1 MLFTRGPLWHVFI
14 VVWCIVGAYT
24 FTADGLLHCQHVA
37 EDVIQAATETGAIDA
52 GEQSGTADI
61 RIPHVSAAAVA
72 LRNPI
77 AFAKQAV
84 RPVRRTGK
92 PRRLSHFEY
101 CSRDMVRSIMLQFHP
116 REAFS

>member
-24 FTADGLLHCQHVA
+24 FTADGMLHCQHVA
-37 EDVIQAATETGAIDA
+37 EDIIQAAAETGAIDA
-52 GEQSGTADI
+52 GEQTGTAEI
-61 RIPHVSAAAVA
+61 RQPHISAVASA

-77 AFAKQAV
+77 SYAKQAV
-84 RPVRRTGK
+84 RPVRCTIK
-92 PRRLSHFEY
+92 PHRLSHFEY

-116 REAFS
+116 RDMQ